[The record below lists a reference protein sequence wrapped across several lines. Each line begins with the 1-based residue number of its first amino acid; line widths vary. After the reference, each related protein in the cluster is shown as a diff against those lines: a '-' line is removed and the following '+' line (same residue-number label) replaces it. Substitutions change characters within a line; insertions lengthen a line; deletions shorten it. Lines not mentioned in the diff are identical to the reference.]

1 MLRKF
6 VLICACFLCLLPAA
20 RAQSSEIAAYVN
32 DRPILESQLEER
44 LKNTRLLNALA
55 SENLTEEQLREREES
70 ARREALD
77 ALTTEEALLEE
88 AEKRGLT
95 LEQDVIRADADQRYE
110 QMIAMVESYVLSAY
124 SSLEG
129 EALAQQVDALLAASG
144 ASRELYREAAQRNA
158 MLAALDEALVKE
170 LPAPDEETIA
180 ARYET
185 IYEQQKATFDADE
198 NAFEAAMLSG
208 EIVVHRPVALKLI
221 QKAEFLFDSGAS
233 ALIRQTAAVSEEAAA
248 EMRDD
253 QYRKLDV
260 RLEAAQEALAS
271 GEKTFAD
278 IMEECKAGSS
288 QTVNYF
294 HESSTRFNEDYYQ
307 RAAAFEEVGEVST
320 AYAMTNGYALLY
332 YAGNLPAC
340 ERVPLEEVR
349 DLIAEVLAQESR
361 SEQLAQARAAI
372 VEAAV
377 IEVVQP

>member
-32 DRPILESQLEER
+32 GRPILESQLEER

-170 LPAPDEETIA
+170 LPAPDEETID

>member
-32 DRPILESQLEER
+32 GRPILESQLEER

-144 ASRELYREAAQRNA
+144 ASRELYREAAQRSA

>member
-1 MLRKF
+1 MRLE
-6 VLICACFLCLLPAA
+6 IDGACPD
-20 RAQSSEIAAYVN
+20 V
-32 DRPILESQLEER
+32 D
-44 LKNTRLLNALA
+44 
-55 SENLTEEQLREREES
+55 
-70 ARREALD
+70 
-77 ALTTEEALLEE
+77 EALLY
-88 AEKRGLT
+88 R
-95 LEQDVIRADADQRYE
+95 VADACER
-110 QMIAMVESYVLSAY
+110 VE
-124 SSLEG
+124 G
-129 EALAQQVDALLAASG
+129 
-144 ASRELYREAAQRNA
+144 
-158 MLAALDEALVKE
+158 
-170 LPAPDEETIA
+170 
-180 ARYET
+180 
-185 IYEQQKATFDADE
+185 
-198 NAFEAAMLSG
+198 LSG
-208 EIVVHRPVALKLI
+208 RYQALQVALK
-221 QKAEFLFDSGAS
+221 
-233 ALIRQTAAVSEEAAA
+233 EAAA

-349 DLIAEVLAQESR
+349 DLITEVLAQESR

>member
-32 DRPILESQLEER
+32 GRPILESQLEER

-55 SENLTEEQLREREES
+55 SENLTEEQLRDREES

-77 ALTTEEALLEE
+77 ALTTEEALLEK

-208 EIVVHRPVALKLI
+208 EIVVHRPVTLKLI

>member
-6 VLICACFLCLLPAA
+6 ILICACFLCLLPAA

-32 DRPILESQLEER
+32 GRPILESQLEER

>member
-180 ARYET
+180 AHYET

-221 QKAEFLFDSGAS
+221 QKAEFLFDDGAS
-233 ALIRQTAAVSEEAAA
+233 SLIWQTAAVNE
-248 EMRDD
+248 
-253 QYRKLDV
+253 
-260 RLEAAQEALAS
+260 EAAQEMRNDQYQKLEAKVEAALEALDS

>member
-32 DRPILESQLEER
+32 GRPILESQLEER

>member
-32 DRPILESQLEER
+32 GRPILESQLEER

-77 ALTTEEALLEE
+77 ALATEEALLEE

>member
-20 RAQSSEIAAYVN
+20 RAQSSKIAAYVN
-32 DRPILESQLEER
+32 GRPILESQLEER

-185 IYEQQKATFDADE
+185 IYVQQKATFDADE

>member
-32 DRPILESQLEER
+32 GRPILESQLEER

-95 LEQDVIRADADQRYE
+95 LEQDVIRADAGQRYE

-170 LPAPDEETIA
+170 LPAPDEEAIT

>member
-32 DRPILESQLEER
+32 GRPILESQLEER

-332 YAGNLPAC
+332 YAGNLLAC

>member
-32 DRPILESQLEER
+32 GRPILESQLEER

-221 QKAEFLFDSGAS
+221 QKAEFLFDSGSS

>member
-20 RAQSSEIAAYVN
+20 RAQSIEIAAYVN
-32 DRPILESQLEER
+32 GRPILESQLEER

>member
-32 DRPILESQLEER
+32 GRPILESQLEER

-55 SENLTEEQLREREES
+55 SESLTEEQLREREES

>member
-32 DRPILESQLEER
+32 GRPILESQLEER

-144 ASRELYREAAQRNA
+144 ASRELYREEAQRSA

>member
-32 DRPILESQLEER
+32 GRPILESQLEER

-158 MLAALDEALVKE
+158 MLAALDEALVKG

-233 ALIRQTAAVSEEAAA
+233 VLIRQTAAVSEEAAA